1 MDIRTAP
8 KKVDD
13 STGFSFLGVDDNE
26 LIKINPNDL
35 IKTTSTYAQMRNNDA
50 SISPNEDFAEV
61 GRWSD
66 GNPNNEDRLGYF
78 VSVSKTEAGIT
89 IVKANTDSC
98 IRGVTTKKP
107 AFAANASLDKYN
119 TDGNLKQ
126 EYDYVCF
133 SGFAT
138 VIDNGRCT
146 INSQCMPSTDG
157 TAVPSTNSM
166 GYQVIERV
174 DNTKVLI
181 LVEPSAD
188 MLKRIKDDISELETA
203 LESESENRG
212 SAVRAEKEAREA
224 ADNTLQTNIN
234 AEVTRA
240 KNAESDLST
249 NINNEVTRAKN
260 AESALSEDLIEEIA
274 NVESSLSASIS
285 NEVTRAKNAESS
297 LSTTI
302 SDEIT
307 RAESALNTTI
317 SNEVT
322 RAKKAE
328 SDLSSSIQTSV
339 SSHNS
344 STTAH
349 DDIRTLID
357 NLTAR
362 INAVANSE
370 DVDLDQL
377 SEIVAYIKS
386 NRSLIDNVTT
396 SKVSVSDIIDNLT
409 STSTNKPLSA
419 NQGRVLNTSI
429 TSLTTKLNNHIDSL
443 SNVENK
449 SSETIR
455 SEITKKNVIDALGYT
470 PGTSSTEPITYTLS
484 KSGSKIVLTSSN
496 GTETSVTDSDTN
508 TTYSAGTGISL
519 SGTTFSN
526 AGVRSISSGSTNG
539 TISVNTNGTSAE
551 VAVKGLGSAAYTA
564 SSAYAAASHTHT
576 KSQITDFPT
585 SLPANGGNA
594 ATATKLATARTI
606 SLTGSV
612 IGSGS
617 FDGSGNLSITTST
630 NHTHSQY
637 LTSHQDISQVM
648 KNRGIIG
655 NTTDF
660 DTIVDSG
667 CYKVQ
672 AGSWGNLDTY
682 HGPNEF
688 KSNIY
693 AYGLMLVIRSYTD
706 DPEKRITQI
715 YFPHSD
721 NDVDNPVVM
730 RMHNGDPESGWWTVW
745 HRFSSY
751 ADSATKATQDE
762 SGNNIKASYAAT
774 MDISGTNLTLKN
786 KNGEAL
792 KSVMLS
798 GGSHVGSSAPPD
810 TNILWIDTGNGGIVK
825 YYNGSSW
832 TPIASTWG

>member
-35 IKTTSTYAQMRNNDA
+35 IKTTSTYAQ
-50 SISPNEDFAEV
+50 
-61 GRWSD
+61 
-66 GNPNNEDRLGYF
+66 
-78 VSVSKTEAGIT
+78 
-89 IVKANTDSC
+89 
-98 IRGVTTKKP
+98 
-107 AFAANASLDKYN
+107 
-119 TDGNLKQ
+119 
-126 EYDYVCF
+126 
-133 SGFAT
+133 
-138 VIDNGRCT
+138 
-146 INSQCMPSTDG
+146 
-157 TAVPSTNSM
+157 
-166 GYQVIERV
+166 
-174 DNTKVLI
+174 
-181 LVEPSAD
+181 
-188 MLKRIKDDISELETA
+188 IKDNISELETA

-249 NINNEVTRAKN
+249 NI
-260 AESALSEDLIEEIA
+260 
-274 NVESSLSASIS
+274 S

-302 SDEIT
+302 SDEVT
-307 RAESALNTTI
+307 RAKNAESALSEDLIEEMANVESALNTTI

-328 SDLSSSIQTSV
+328 SDLSSSIQTSI
-339 SSHNS
+339 SSHNT

-349 DDIRTLID
+349 DDIRTLIS
-357 NLTAR
+357 NLTTR
-362 INAVANSE
+362 VNAVADSE

-409 STSTNKPLSA
+409 STSANKPLSA
-419 NQGRVLNTSI
+419 NQGRVLNASI

-455 SEITKKNVIDALGYT
+455 SEITKKNVIDALGYI

-484 KSGSKIVLTSSN
+484 KSGSKITLTSSN

-508 TTYSAGTGISL
+508 TTYSAGTGITL

-564 SSAYAAASHTHT
+564 SSAYAAASHTHNYAG
-576 KSQITDFPT
+576 SSSAGGPAT
-585 SLPANGGNA
+585 SAV
-594 ATATKLATARTI
+594 KLTTARTI

-612 IGSGS
+612 TGSGS

-630 NHTHSQY
+630 NHTHNYAGSSSAGGSATSAVKLDTSSAGSATQPVY
-637 LTSHQDISQVM
+637 FSGGKPVACTYTLGKSVPSNAVFTDTNTWRGIQDNLTSTSTTDSLSAKQGKVLNEKFGTTLTYTLSAGSTSLVFSNSVITTSSTIDLYTDAYGVNPTDVSVEAGKMTLTFDAQTKDISV
-648 KNRGIIG
+648 K
-655 NTTDF
+655 
-660 DTIVDSG
+660 
-667 CYKVQ
+667 
-672 AGSWGNLDTY
+672 A
-682 HGPNEF
+682 
-688 KSNIY
+688 
-693 AYGLMLVIRSYTD
+693 VI
-706 DPEKRITQI
+706 K
-715 YFPHSD
+715 
-721 NDVDNPVVM
+721 
-730 RMHNGDPESGWWTVW
+730 
-745 HRFSSY
+745 
-751 ADSATKATQDE
+751 
-762 SGNNIKASYAAT
+762 
-774 MDISGTNLTLKN
+774 
-786 KNGEAL
+786 
-792 KSVMLS
+792 
-798 GGSHVGSSAPPD
+798 
-810 TNILWIDTGNGGIVK
+810 
-825 YYNGSSW
+825 
-832 TPIASTWG
+832 

>member
-8 KKVDD
+8 KKVND

-35 IKTTSTYAQMRNNDA
+35 IKTTSTYAQ
-50 SISPNEDFAEV
+50 
-61 GRWSD
+61 
-66 GNPNNEDRLGYF
+66 
-78 VSVSKTEAGIT
+78 
-89 IVKANTDSC
+89 
-98 IRGVTTKKP
+98 
-107 AFAANASLDKYN
+107 
-119 TDGNLKQ
+119 
-126 EYDYVCF
+126 
-133 SGFAT
+133 
-138 VIDNGRCT
+138 
-146 INSQCMPSTDG
+146 
-157 TAVPSTNSM
+157 
-166 GYQVIERV
+166 
-174 DNTKVLI
+174 
-181 LVEPSAD
+181 
-188 MLKRIKDDISELETA
+188 IKNDISELETV
-203 LESESENRG
+203 LESESENRE

-240 KNAESDLST
+240 KNAESALNTTISNEVTRAKNAESDLST
-249 NINNEVTRAKN
+249 NISNEVARAKN
-260 AESALSEDLIEEIA
+260 AESALSEDLIEEMA
-274 NVESSLSASIS
+274 NVESALNTTIS

-339 SSHNS
+339 SSHNT

-349 DDIRTLID
+349 DDIRTLIN
-357 NLTAR
+357 NLTTR
-362 INAVANSE
+362 VNAVADSE

-409 STSTNKPLSA
+409 STSANKPLSA

-429 TSLTTKLNNHIDSL
+429 ASLTTKLNNHIDSL

-484 KSGSKIVLTSSN
+484 KSGSKIILTSSE

-564 SSAYAAASHTHT
+564 SSAYAAASHTHNYAGSSSAGGAAT
-576 KSQITDFPT
+576 SAISVVDYGDTSKNIEIGYSGSGATTSNLLHIAGYVAGGTHTQIKDVSKDTLKSWLGLGSAAYTASGNYASSSHTHSYAGSSSAGGSATSAVKLDSSAGSATQPVYFSGGKPVACSYTLGKSVPSNAVFTDTNTWRGIQDNLTSTSTTDSLSAKQGKVLNEKFGTTLTSTLSTGST
-585 SLPANGGNA
+585 SLVFSN
-594 ATATKLATARTI
+594 
-606 SLTGSV
+606 SV
-612 IGSGS
+612 
-617 FDGSGNLSITTST
+617 ITTSSTIDLYTDKYGVNPT
-630 NHTHSQY
+630 NVVVEAGKMT
-637 LTSHQDISQVM
+637 LTFDAQTKDISV
-648 KNRGIIG
+648 K
-655 NTTDF
+655 
-660 DTIVDSG
+660 
-667 CYKVQ
+667 
-672 AGSWGNLDTY
+672 A
-682 HGPNEF
+682 
-688 KSNIY
+688 
-693 AYGLMLVIRSYTD
+693 VI
-706 DPEKRITQI
+706 K
-715 YFPHSD
+715 
-721 NDVDNPVVM
+721 
-730 RMHNGDPESGWWTVW
+730 
-745 HRFSSY
+745 
-751 ADSATKATQDE
+751 
-762 SGNNIKASYAAT
+762 
-774 MDISGTNLTLKN
+774 
-786 KNGEAL
+786 
-792 KSVMLS
+792 
-798 GGSHVGSSAPPD
+798 
-810 TNILWIDTGNGGIVK
+810 
-825 YYNGSSW
+825 
-832 TPIASTWG
+832 

>member
-8 KKVDD
+8 KKVDN

-35 IKTTSTYAQMRNNDA
+35 IKTTSTYAQ
-50 SISPNEDFAEV
+50 
-61 GRWSD
+61 
-66 GNPNNEDRLGYF
+66 
-78 VSVSKTEAGIT
+78 
-89 IVKANTDSC
+89 
-98 IRGVTTKKP
+98 
-107 AFAANASLDKYN
+107 
-119 TDGNLKQ
+119 
-126 EYDYVCF
+126 
-133 SGFAT
+133 
-138 VIDNGRCT
+138 
-146 INSQCMPSTDG
+146 
-157 TAVPSTNSM
+157 
-166 GYQVIERV
+166 
-174 DNTKVLI
+174 
-181 LVEPSAD
+181 
-188 MLKRIKDDISELETA
+188 IKNDISELETA

-249 NINNEVTRAKN
+249 NINNEVARAKN
-260 AESALSEDLIEEIA
+260 AESALSEDLIEEMA
-274 NVESSLSASIS
+274 NVESALNTTIS

-302 SDEIT
+302 SNEIT

-339 SSHNS
+339 SSHNT

-349 DDIRTLID
+349 DDIRTLIN
-357 NLTAR
+357 NLTTR
-362 INAVANSE
+362 VNAVADSE

-409 STSTNKPLSA
+409 STSANKPLSA

-470 PGTSSTEPITYTLS
+470 PGTSSSEPITYTLS
-484 KSGSKIVLTSSN
+484 KSGSKIILTSSE

-508 TTYSAGTGISL
+508 TTYSAGTGIAL

-564 SSAYAAASHTHT
+564 SSAYAAASHTHEIADVADIQSALDGKVNKKCQYT
-576 KSQITDFPT
+576 
-585 SLPANGGNA
+585 
-594 ATATKLATARTI
+594 
-606 SLTGSV
+606 
-612 IGSGS
+612 IGS
-617 FDGSGNLSITTST
+617 DDTTPY
-630 NHTHSQY
+630 NYAY
-637 LTSHQDISQVM
+637 LC
-648 KNRGIIG
+648 RIG
-655 NTTDF
+655 NSMGY
-660 DTIVDSG
+660 SG
-667 CYKVQ
+667 L
-672 AGSWGNLDTY
+672 ALNLRYNSRYTPETNVSI
-682 HGPNEF
+682 H
-688 KSNIY
+688 
-693 AYGLMLVIRSYTD
+693 IRT
-706 DPEKRITQI
+706 
-715 YFPHSD
+715 
-721 NDVDNPVVM
+721 DNP
-730 RMHNGDPESGWWTVW
+730 S
-745 HRFSSY
+745 
-751 ADSATKATQDE
+751 
-762 SGNNIKASYAAT
+762 
-774 MDISGTNLTLKN
+774 
-786 KNGEAL
+786 
-792 KSVMLS
+792 
-798 GGSHVGSSAPPD
+798 
-810 TNILWIDTGNGGIVK
+810 
-825 YYNGSSW
+825 YNGSSI
-832 TPIASTWG
+832 IALSDDSSIDFYYVKTVNDSSIGYDYYDIYVTCGAWNTASYEINQIGSSGDLQFTHKGILVDSLPSGYVKIGKKYADASHTHSYAGSSSAGGSATSAVKLDTSSAGSATQPVYFSGGKPVACTYTLGKSVPSNAVFTDTWRGIQDNLTSTSTTDSLSAKQGKVLNEKFGTTLTSTLSAGSTSLVFTNSVITTSSTIDLYTDTYGVNPTDVSVEAGKMTLTFDTQTKDISVKAVIK

>member
-35 IKTTSTYAQMRNNDA
+35 IKTTSTYAQIKNN
-50 SISPNEDFAEV
+50 
-61 GRWSD
+61 
-66 GNPNNEDRLGYF
+66 
-78 VSVSKTEAGIT
+78 
-89 IVKANTDSC
+89 
-98 IRGVTTKKP
+98 
-107 AFAANASLDKYN
+107 
-119 TDGNLKQ
+119 
-126 EYDYVCF
+126 
-133 SGFAT
+133 
-138 VIDNGRCT
+138 
-146 INSQCMPSTDG
+146 
-157 TAVPSTNSM
+157 
-166 GYQVIERV
+166 
-174 DNTKVLI
+174 
-181 LVEPSAD
+181 
-188 MLKRIKDDISELETA
+188 ISELETA

-240 KNAESDLST
+240 KNAESDLNT
-249 NINNEVTRAKN
+249 T
-260 AESALSEDLIEEIA
+260 
-274 NVESSLSASIS
+274 IS

-302 SDEIT
+302 SDEVT

-328 SDLSSSIQTSV
+328 SDLSSSIQTSI
-339 SSHNS
+339 SSHNT

-349 DDIRTLID
+349 DDIRTLIN
-357 NLTAR
+357 NLTTR
-362 INAVANSE
+362 INAVADSE

-409 STSTNKPLSA
+409 STSANKPLSA

-429 TSLTTKLNNHIDSL
+429 TSLTTKLNNHVDSL

-470 PGTSSTEPITYTLS
+470 PGTSSSEPITYTLS
-484 KSGSKIVLTSSN
+484 KSGSKIILTSSE

-508 TTYSAGTGISL
+508 TIYSAGTGITL

-576 KSQITDFPT
+576 KSQISDFPT
-585 SLPANGGNA
+585 SLPANGGNADTVDGEHASAFATANHTHEIADVTELQNTLDSKLDKFTSAGGGIATRSGGGKYKYLKIATIVINAEYINRPIVFEMSGRGRGLSLVTIEFNSLAGTDPGLSFFNSNCDNCFWIKKTATSTWEVYGEYNEPWGDYTLHRIIDCGTEGNRVDITVIMANIDSLPSGCIQVSYGGNANYANSAGNA
-594 ATATKLATARTI
+594 ATATKLATARTV

-612 IGSGS
+612 TGSGS

-630 NHTHSQY
+630 NHTHNYAGSSSAGGPATSAVKLDTSSAGSATQPVY
-637 LTSHQDISQVM
+637 FSGGKPVACTYTLGKSVPSNAVFTDTNTWRGIQDNLTSTS
-648 KNRGIIG
+648 
-655 NTTDF
+655 TTDSLSAKQGKVLNEKFGTTLTSTLSAGSTSLIFSNSVITTSSTIDLYTDKYGVNPTNVVVETGKMTLTF
-660 DTIVDSG
+660 DT
-667 CYKVQ
+667 Q
-672 AGSWGNLDTY
+672 
-682 HGPNEF
+682 
-688 KSNIY
+688 
-693 AYGLMLVIRSYTD
+693 
-706 DPEKRITQI
+706 
-715 YFPHSD
+715 
-721 NDVDNPVVM
+721 
-730 RMHNGDPESGWWTVW
+730 
-745 HRFSSY
+745 
-751 ADSATKATQDE
+751 
-762 SGNNIKASYAAT
+762 
-774 MDISGTNLTLKN
+774 
-786 KNGEAL
+786 
-792 KSVMLS
+792 
-798 GGSHVGSSAPPD
+798 SSA
-810 TNILWIDTGNGGIVK
+810 ISVK
-825 YYNGSSW
+825 AV
-832 TPIASTWG
+832 IK

>member
-35 IKTTSTYAQMRNNDA
+35 IKTTSTYAQ
-50 SISPNEDFAEV
+50 
-61 GRWSD
+61 
-66 GNPNNEDRLGYF
+66 
-78 VSVSKTEAGIT
+78 
-89 IVKANTDSC
+89 
-98 IRGVTTKKP
+98 
-107 AFAANASLDKYN
+107 
-119 TDGNLKQ
+119 
-126 EYDYVCF
+126 
-133 SGFAT
+133 
-138 VIDNGRCT
+138 
-146 INSQCMPSTDG
+146 
-157 TAVPSTNSM
+157 
-166 GYQVIERV
+166 
-174 DNTKVLI
+174 
-181 LVEPSAD
+181 
-188 MLKRIKDDISELETA
+188 IKDDISELETA
-203 LESESENRG
+203 LGSESGNRE

-249 NINNEVTRAKN
+249 NISNEVTRAKN
-260 AESALSEDLIEEIA
+260 AESALSEDLIEEMA
-274 NVESSLSASIS
+274 NVESALNTTIS

-339 SSHNS
+339 SSHNT

-349 DDIRTLID
+349 DDIRTLIS
-357 NLTAR
+357 NLTTR
-362 INAVANSE
+362 VNAVADSE

-409 STSTNKPLSA
+409 STSANKPLSA

-484 KSGSKIVLTSSN
+484 KSGSKIILTSSN

-508 TTYSAGTGISL
+508 TTYSAGTGITL

-585 SLPANGGNA
+585 SLPANGGDADTLDGNHASAFAHLGRDNDLTTRQNEFNFVSSGFSGEIWFNYRTPGNDNGNITKYYLGNGHCGPLGYIIHSGNISEQSVNHAKSAGNA
-594 ATATKLATARTI
+594 DTAT
-606 SLTGSV
+606 
-612 IGSGS
+612 
-617 FDGSGNLSITTST
+617 
-630 NHTHSQY
+630 
-637 LTSHQDISQVM
+637 
-648 KNRGIIG
+648 
-655 NTTDF
+655 
-660 DTIVDSG
+660 
-667 CYKVQ
+667 
-672 AGSWGNLDTY
+672 
-682 HGPNEF
+682 
-688 KSNIY
+688 
-693 AYGLMLVIRSYTD
+693 
-706 DPEKRITQI
+706 
-715 YFPHSD
+715 
-721 NDVDNPVVM
+721 
-730 RMHNGDPESGWWTVW
+730 
-745 HRFSSY
+745 
-751 ADSATKATQDE
+751 SATKATQDE
-762 SGNNIKASYAAT
+762 SGNNIKASYASSIG
-774 MDISGTNLTLKN
+774 ISDHTITLKN
-786 KNGEAL
+786 KNGTSLGTVTVPEFGTTLTSTLSAGSTSL
-792 KSVMLS
+792 VFSNSVITTSSTIDLYTDKYGVNPTNVVVETGKMTLTFDAQ
-798 GGSHVGSSAPPD
+798 SSA
-810 TNILWIDTGNGGIVK
+810 ISVK
-825 YYNGSSW
+825 AV
-832 TPIASTWG
+832 IK

>member
-50 SISPNEDFAEV
+50 SISPNANFAEV

-89 IVKANTDSC
+89 MVKANADSC

-119 TDGNLKQ
+119 TDGNLKPQ
-126 EYDYVCF
+126 YDYVCF

-146 INSQCMPSTDG
+146 ANSQCMPSTDG
-157 TAVPSTNSM
+157 TAVPSTNGM

-174 DNTKVLI
+174 DDTKVLI

-188 MLKRIKDDISELETA
+188 MLNRIKNYISELETA
-203 LESESENRG
+203 LESESENREL
-212 SAVRAEKEAREA
+212 AVKAEKEAREA

-249 NINNEVTRAKN
+249 NISNEVTRAKN
-260 AESALSEDLIEEIA
+260 AESALSEDLIEEMA
-274 NVESSLSASIS
+274 NV
-285 NEVTRAKNAESS
+285 
-297 LSTTI
+297 
-302 SDEIT
+302 
-307 RAESALNTTI
+307 ESALNTTI

-349 DDIRTLID
+349 DDIRTLIN

-409 STSTNKPLSA
+409 STSANKPLSA

-429 TSLTTKLNNHIDSL
+429 ASLTTKLNNHIDSL

-484 KSGSKIVLTSSN
+484 KSGSKITLTSSD
-496 GTETSVTDSDTN
+496 GTETSVIDSDTN
-508 TTYSAGTGISL
+508 TTYSAGTGIAL

-564 SSAYAAASHTHT
+564 SNAYAAASHTHNYAGSSSAGGSAT
-576 KSQITDFPT
+576 SAISVVDYGDTSRIIEIGYSGSGATTSNLLHIAGYLSGGTHTRIKDVSKDTLKSWLGLGSAAYTASGNYASSSHTHSYAGSSSAGGSATSAVKLDTSAGSATQPVYFSGGKPVACSYTLGKSVPSNAVFTDTWRGIQDNLTSTSTTDSLSAKQGKVLNEKFGTTLTSTLSAGST
-585 SLPANGGNA
+585 SLVFSN
-594 ATATKLATARTI
+594 
-606 SLTGSV
+606 SV
-612 IGSGS
+612 
-617 FDGSGNLSITTST
+617 ITTSST
-630 NHTHSQY
+630 IDLYTDAYGVNPTDVRVEAGKMT
-637 LTSHQDISQVM
+637 LTFDAQTKDISV
-648 KNRGIIG
+648 K
-655 NTTDF
+655 
-660 DTIVDSG
+660 
-667 CYKVQ
+667 
-672 AGSWGNLDTY
+672 A
-682 HGPNEF
+682 
-688 KSNIY
+688 
-693 AYGLMLVIRSYTD
+693 VI
-706 DPEKRITQI
+706 K
-715 YFPHSD
+715 
-721 NDVDNPVVM
+721 
-730 RMHNGDPESGWWTVW
+730 
-745 HRFSSY
+745 
-751 ADSATKATQDE
+751 
-762 SGNNIKASYAAT
+762 
-774 MDISGTNLTLKN
+774 
-786 KNGEAL
+786 
-792 KSVMLS
+792 
-798 GGSHVGSSAPPD
+798 
-810 TNILWIDTGNGGIVK
+810 
-825 YYNGSSW
+825 
-832 TPIASTWG
+832 

>member
-26 LIKINPNDL
+26 LIKIDPNNL
-35 IKTTSTYAQMRNNDA
+35 IKTTSTYAQ
-50 SISPNEDFAEV
+50 
-61 GRWSD
+61 
-66 GNPNNEDRLGYF
+66 
-78 VSVSKTEAGIT
+78 
-89 IVKANTDSC
+89 
-98 IRGVTTKKP
+98 
-107 AFAANASLDKYN
+107 
-119 TDGNLKQ
+119 
-126 EYDYVCF
+126 
-133 SGFAT
+133 
-138 VIDNGRCT
+138 
-146 INSQCMPSTDG
+146 
-157 TAVPSTNSM
+157 
-166 GYQVIERV
+166 
-174 DNTKVLI
+174 
-181 LVEPSAD
+181 
-188 MLKRIKDDISELETA
+188 IKGDISELETA

-249 NINNEVTRAKN
+249 NISNEVTRAKNAESTLNTNISNEVTRAKN
-260 AESALSEDLIEEIA
+260 AESALSEDLIEEMA
-274 NVESSLSASIS
+274 NV
-285 NEVTRAKNAESS
+285 
-297 LSTTI
+297 
-302 SDEIT
+302 
-307 RAESALNTTI
+307 ESALNTTI
-317 SNEVT
+317 SNEIT

-339 SSHNS
+339 SSHNT

-349 DDIRTLID
+349 DDIRTLIS
-357 NLTAR
+357 NLTTR
-362 INAVANSE
+362 VNAVADSE

-429 TSLTTKLNNHIDSL
+429 ASLTTKLNNHIDSL

-484 KSGSKIVLTSSN
+484 KSGSKIILTSSN

-508 TTYSAGTGISL
+508 TTYSAGTGIAL

-539 TISVNTNGTSAE
+539 TISVNTNGTSVE

-594 ATATKLATARTI
+594 DTLDGNHASAFATA
-606 SLTGSV
+606 
-612 IGSGS
+612 
-617 FDGSGNLSITTST
+617 
-630 NHTHSQY
+630 NHTHGIADVTGLQNT
-637 LTSHQDISQVM
+637 LDGKLGKFTSGGVAGCNGDGKYDYFKIATIKIANAYIDRPIVFEMSGRGRGLSLVTIEFNSTKSTDPTLAFFNSNRDNCFWIKKTATSTWEVYGQHRGKWGDYALHRITGAGADIGVTVNMTNIDSLP
-648 KNRGIIG
+648 
-655 NTTDF
+655 
-660 DTIVDSG
+660 SG
-667 CYKVQ
+667 CTQVSYGGSANYANS
-672 AGSWGNLDTY
+672 AGN
-682 HGPNEF
+682 
-688 KSNIY
+688 
-693 AYGLMLVIRSYTD
+693 
-706 DPEKRITQI
+706 
-715 YFPHSD
+715 
-721 NDVDNPVVM
+721 
-730 RMHNGDPESGWWTVW
+730 
-745 HRFSSY
+745 
-751 ADSATKATQDE
+751 ATKATQDE
-762 SGNNIKASYAAT
+762 SGNNIKASYASSIG
-774 MDISGTNLTLKN
+774 ISDHTITLKN
-786 KNGEAL
+786 KNGASLGTVTVPEFGTTLTSTLSAGSTSLVFSNSVITTSSTIDLYTDAYGVNPTDVSVEAGKMTL
-792 KSVMLS
+792 TFDAQTKDISVKA
-798 GGSHVGSSAPPD
+798 V
-810 TNILWIDTGNGGIVK
+810 IK
-825 YYNGSSW
+825 
-832 TPIASTWG
+832 